1 MTQLTR
7 RAVTTALTLMPLALA
22 AHAGAVP
29 YELQAKRS
37 TVGFIYRLSGKASKG
52 SMPVKRAAVVIDF
65 DALQRSSID
74 VEVDVRR
81 ARTGFIF
88 ATEALKAA
96 TVLDAKAH
104 PTIRFRSTAIRLN
117 GKGRLSDGARID
129 GLLTI
134 KGITKPVT
142 LQAALFRQAGTQAGD
157 LSQLSFQLKG
167 RISRAAF
174 GAAGFADL
182 VADEIDLDI
191 IARVKRA

>member
-7 RAVTTALTLMPLALA
+7 RAFSTALAMIPLAHA
-22 AHAGAVP
+22 AHAVAVP
-29 YELQAKRS
+29 YALQARRS
-37 TVGFIYRLSGKASKG
+37 TVGFIYRLSGQASKG
-52 SMPVKRAAVVIDF
+52 SMPVKRASVVIDF

-74 VEVDVRR
+74 VEVDVRG
-81 ARTGFIF
+81 ARTGLIF

-96 TVLDAKAH
+96 SVLDAKAH

-117 GKGRLSDGARID
+117 GKGRLSDGAEID

-134 KGITKPVT
+134 KGITKTVI
-142 LQAALFRQAGTQAGD
+142 LRAALFRQAGTQAGD

-191 IARVKRA
+191 VARVRRA